1 MNKEKIQ
8 KVIDAMKELVS
19 IVEIHSEHTS
29 NNFAWA
35 ELEEAHKALS
45 IMQEEIDK
53 PLPEPVGFIYEDNNE
68 ITDGIMFSEDDPST
82 RRIKGFFE
90 PVNIRKVY
98 TEQPSRKPLVKQA
111 VINAIK
117 NISFNEM
124 TAFNIA
130 RAIEAAHGI
139 KEQE

>member
-8 KVIDAMKELVS
+8 KVIDALESCNGMILEDGFNQFYNAVAVKE
-19 IVEIHSEHTS
+19 
-29 NNFAWA
+29 
-35 ELEEAHKALS
+35 ALAF
-45 IMQEEIDK
+45 MQEELDK

-98 TEQPSRKPLVKQA
+98 TEQPSRKPLVKQE

-139 KEQE
+139 KEQG